1 MAEKKLKRLKE
12 KLYSKIEEEGVE
24 LSEEDCNDLTEIFE
38 QADKETKKLTREHF
52 QKIFWEQ
59 QRTYNELQSKKSIRW
74 HPLMIRFALNLKYLS
89 TSAYRALSSFIALP
103 SQRTLCDYTHVM
115 KVTSGVS
122 YPMIQRLKD
131 DMNFINSTTADR
143 IVGILMDEMK
153 VKSSLVFNKQSGK
166 LVGFVNLG
174 SLNSDLDAM
183 ERSLNKEIGITAQP
197 PELAGSMLV
206 LMARRVLKPSCTFPV
221 AQYPA
226 SNSLSGEKLYPIVW
240 DAIEAMELNKFQ
252 VFYVSCDGLSANR
265 KFFKISQDVNDALSI
280 PHKTTN
286 PFSLDR
292 HLYFFCDTPHLLKT
306 ARNCFS
312 NPFAHSHSRM
322 LKVQPFL

>member
-122 YPMIQRLKD
+122 YSMIQRLKD

-183 ERSLNKEIGITAQP
+183 ERSLN
-197 PELAGSMLV
+197 
-206 LMARRVLKPSCTFPV
+206 
-221 AQYPA
+221 
-226 SNSLSGEKLYPIVW
+226 N
-240 DAIEAMELNKFQ
+240 
-252 VFYVSCDGLSANR
+252 
-265 KFFKISQDVNDALSI
+265 
-280 PHKTTN
+280 
-286 PFSLDR
+286 
-292 HLYFFCDTPHLLKT
+292 
-306 ARNCFS
+306 
-312 NPFAHSHSRM
+312 
-322 LKVQPFL
+322 